1 MSAGKP
7 EIGILYAKNTF
18 EQCELDEATTE
29 LEKYGLKLIA
39 HERSLNINASID
51 FFVPFLQVLV
61 SPEIV
66 SAFSQGLLN
75 SATYDGIKALFKRIY
90 RKFHAKSVSKI
101 QNGNIIEESANIHFV
116 VGNNHIVLPTD
127 VDKEKFEYVVDR
139 FMLAATQC
147 MPIEPTYTFYSEKDD
162 AVLSKTETEIIQE
175 EYEKQ
180 QKEKNQDE

>member
-51 FFVPFLQVLV
+51 FFVPFLQILV

-75 SATYDGIKALFKRIY
+75 SATYDGIKALFKRI
-90 RKFHAKSVSKI
+90 
-101 QNGNIIEESANIHFV
+101 
-116 VGNNHIVLPTD
+116 
-127 VDKEKFEYVVDR
+127 
-139 FMLAATQC
+139 
-147 MPIEPTYTFYSEKDD
+147 
-162 AVLSKTETEIIQE
+162 
-175 EYEKQ
+175 
-180 QKEKNQDE
+180 